1 MALLAETLVEEWLN
15 RQGFFTIRGIKLG
28 VHEIDL
34 LAVEH
39 QGQRRAWHVEVQAS
53 FRPISYL
60 AGLPTKLAKERG
72 IAKTSTKKRS
82 SEDMQVSITDWIQ
95 RKFLLASKQAL
106 RSRLF
111 PDANWEFKFVHGVVT
126 EQRELDAI
134 RDAHIELIPLERVLE
149 DLCQPRRRKTD
160 FTAAAG
166 GDLAEVIRFYSD
178 IKTSV
183 PAGNKA

>member
-28 VHEIDL
+28 VHEMDL
-34 LAVEH
+34 LAIDH
-39 QGQRRAWHVEVQAS
+39 QNERRAWHVEVQAS
-53 FRPISYL
+53 FRPVSYL

-72 IAKTSTKKRS
+72 ISKTSTKRRS
-82 SEDMQVSITDWIQ
+82 TEDIRASIADWIQ
-95 RKFLLASKQAL
+95 RKFFLDAKQTL
-106 RSRLF
+106 RTRLS
-111 PDANWEFKFVHGVVT
+111 PGTDWSFKFVHGVIN
-126 EQRELDAI
+126 EQRELDEIQA
-134 RDAHIELIPLERVLE
+134 AGIELIPLQVILE
-149 DLCQPRRRKTD
+149 DLCRPRRSKAE

-183 PAGNKA
+183 PAPHVP